1 MKILIIEDEYKLADV
16 IAIRLSKENYNVK
29 IITTGEKGLDE
40 ALTNNY
46 NLIILDVMLPGLN
59 GFEILKELKNYKI
72 DSKVIMLTAKSSID
86 DKLEGFTKGA
96 DDYLT
101 KPFHIEELVARV
113 NVLLNRIVKNN
124 KELSYGN
131 IELNSNELKIVNK
144 DTKENIDVIGKE
156 YNLLTMLLQNKNI
169 IISKEEIFNKIW
181 GYDSE
186 SEINTVEVYISFIR
200 KKLKSINAN
209 IRIKSIRNVGY
220 KLEIYNEED

>member
-16 IAIRLSKENYNVK
+16 IAIRLSKENYSVK

-144 DTKENIDVIGKE
+144 DTMENIGVIGKE

-220 KLEIYNEED
+220 KLEICNEED